1 MARKKKPEEHAHGES
16 WLVSYC
22 DMISL
27 LVTFFL
33 MMMTFSS
40 KSSGDLEQIGVA
52 ILNGGGGPFDGT
64 PTLPMGEK
72 LDRDEVQELA
82 EELREFLESRGTD
95 ESGTIKPCADGFS
108 IAFDLDSSFAEG
120 SAEPSKALSANLA
133 ELSPILARWS
143 RLVIVEG
150 FVEGDFEPNERYAD
164 VDALGL
170 DRAAAAADV
179 LFSSSDITRSHVQL
193 ASIGKNR
200 PRANESSEIGR
211 TSNRRVEIKIV
222 SLAPNREPLRARS

>member
-40 KSSGDLEQIGVA
+40 KSAGDLQEIGLAV
-52 ILNGGGGPFDGT
+52 LDGGGGPFDG
-64 PTLPMGEK
+64 PRTLPMGER
-72 LDRDEVQELA
+72 LDRSEVEELA
-82 EELREFLESRGTD
+82 RALEEFLSQRGED
-95 ESGTIKPCADGFS
+95 ELATIKPCIDGFS
-108 IAFDLDSSFAEG
+108 IGFDLASSFESG
-120 SAEPSKALSANLA
+120 SAVPTNTLADNLR

-150 FVEGDFEPNERYAD
+150 FVEGDFQPTGEHPDAD
-164 VDALGL
+164 SLGL
-170 DRAAAAADV
+170 DRAAAAADI
-179 LFSSSDITRSHVQL
+179 LFASADLPRSRVQL
-193 ASIGKNR
+193 ASHGTSK
-200 PRANESSEIGR
+200 PRAPESSPVGIA
-211 TSNRRVEIKIV
+211 SNRRIEIKIV
-222 SLAPNREPLRARS
+222 SLSPSREPLGARG

>member
-40 KSSGDLEQIGVA
+40 KNEGDLEQIGIA
-52 ILNGGGGPFDGT
+52 ILDGGGGPFEGT

-72 LDRDEVQELA
+72 LDRDDVQSLA
-82 EELREFLESRGTD
+82 EDLRKFLERRGTD
-95 ESGTIKPCADGFS
+95 ESGTIKPSSDGFS
-108 IAFDLDSSFAEG
+108 IAFDLDSSFEAG
-120 SAEPSKALSANLA
+120 SAVPTQALAANLA

-150 FVEGDFEPNERYAD
+150 FVEGDFRASGKYAD
-164 VDALGL
+164 ADALGL
-170 DRAAAAADV
+170 DRAASAAD
-179 LFSSSDITRSHVQL
+179 LLL
-193 ASIGKNR
+193 ASSPLPRSRVQIASHGTSR
-200 PRANESSEIGR
+200 PRALETTPIGIA
-211 TSNRRVEIKIV
+211 SNRRIEIKIV
-222 SLAPNREPLRARS
+222 SLAPTREPLAPRS

>member
-40 KSSGDLEQIGVA
+40 KSSGDLERIGAA
-52 ILNGGGGPFDGT
+52 ILEGGGGPFDGT
-64 PTLPMGEK
+64 PTQPMGEK
-72 LDRDEVQELA
+72 LDRDEVQDLA
-82 EELREFLESRGTD
+82 EDLRRFLEARGVD
-95 ESGTIKPCADGFS
+95 ESGTIRPSADGLS
-108 IAFDLDSSFAEG
+108 IAFDVDSSFPAD
-120 SAEPSKALSANLA
+120 SAVPTKALVANLE

-150 FVEGDFEPNERYAD
+150 FVEGDFAPSTKHAD
-164 VDALGL
+164 VDSLGL
-170 DRAAAAADV
+170 DRAAAAAEI
-179 LFSSSDITRSHVQL
+179 LFASSALPRSRVQI
-193 ASIGKNR
+193 ASQGTSR
-200 PRANESSEIGR
+200 PRAVESSAIGLA
-211 TSNRRVEIKIV
+211 SNRRVEIKIV
-222 SLAPNREPLRARS
+222 SLAPNREPLRPKG

>member
-40 KSSGDLEQIGVA
+40 KSTGDLEQIGVS
-52 ILNGGGGPFDGT
+52 ILDGGGGPFDGP

-72 LDRDEVQELA
+72 LDRTEVQDLA
-82 EELREFLESRGTD
+82 EDLRQFLEKRGSD
-95 ESGTIKPCADGFS
+95 ESATIKPSADGFS
-108 IAFDLDSSFAEG
+108 LAFDVDSSFEEG
-120 SAEPSKALSANLA
+120 SAAPTKALAANLQ

-150 FVEGDFEPNERYAD
+150 FVEGDFKPSSSYAD
-164 VDALGL
+164 ADTLGL
-170 DRAAAAADV
+170 DRAAAAAEI
-179 LFSSSDITRSHVQL
+179 LFKSSALPRSRVQL
-193 ASIGKNR
+193 ASYGSSR
-200 PRANESSEIGR
+200 PRAIELTPIGLA
-211 TSNRRVEIKIV
+211 SNRRVEIKIV

>member
-40 KSSGDLEQIGVA
+40 KSAGDLEQIGVA
-52 ILNGGGGPFDGT
+52 ILEGGGGPFDGA
-64 PTLPMGEK
+64 PHLPMGEK
-72 LDRDEVQELA
+72 LDRDEVQDLA
-82 EELREFLESRGTD
+82 EDLRRFLERRGVD
-95 ESGTIKPCADGFS
+95 ESGTIKPSADGFS
-108 IAFDLDSSFAEG
+108 IAFDIDSSFDAG
-120 SAEPSKALSANLA
+120 SAVPTKALAANLE

-150 FVEGDFEPNERYAD
+150 FVEGDFQPTVKYTDA
-164 VDALGL
+164 DALGL
-170 DRAAAAADV
+170 DRAATAAEL
-179 LFSSSDITRSHVQL
+179 LFASSELPRSRVQI
-193 ASIGKNR
+193 ASHGTSR
-200 PRANESSEIGR
+200 PRAAESSPIGIA
-211 TSNRRVEIKIV
+211 SNRRIEIKIV
-222 SLAPNREPLRARS
+222 SLAPTRQPTSARS

>member
-40 KSSGDLEQIGVA
+40 KSSGDLEQIGA
-52 ILNGGGGPFDGT
+52 SILDGGGGPFDGT
-64 PTLPMGEK
+64 PMLPMGEK
-72 LDRDEVQELA
+72 LDRDEVQDLA
-82 EELREFLESRGTD
+82 EDLRRFLESRGVD
-95 ESGTIKPCADGFS
+95 ESGTIRPSADGFS
-108 IAFDLDSSFAEG
+108 VAFDVDSSFEAG
-120 SAEPSKALSANLA
+120 SAVPTKALAANLA

-150 FVEGDFEPNERYAD
+150 FVEGDFAPTVSHPD
-164 VDALGL
+164 VDSLGL
-170 DRAAAAADV
+170 DRAAAAAEILV
-179 LFSSSDITRSHVQL
+179 SSSPLPRSRVQI
-193 ASIGKNR
+193 ASQGKTH
-200 PRANESSEIGR
+200 PRAVESSPLGIA
-211 TSNRRVEIKIV
+211 SNRRVEIKIV
-222 SLAPNREPLRARS
+222 ALAPNREPLRPRG

>member
-33 MMMTFSS
+33 MMLTFSS
-40 KSSGDLEQIGVA
+40 KHTGDLEQIGA
-52 ILNGGGGPFDGT
+52 SILDGGGGPFDGT

-72 LDRDEVQELA
+72 LNRDEVQDLA
-82 EELREFLESRGTD
+82 EELRQFLERRGVD
-95 ESGTIKPCADGFS
+95 ESGTIRPSADGFS
-108 IAFDLDSSFAEG
+108 IAFDVDSSFEAG
-120 SAEPSKALSANLA
+120 SAVPTKELEANLA

-150 FVEGDFEPNERYAD
+150 FVEGDFAPTAAHPD
-164 VDALGL
+164 VDSLGL
-170 DRAAAAADV
+170 DRASAAAEV
-179 LFSSSDITRSHVQL
+179 LIASAPLPRSRIQISSQGQS
-193 ASIGKNR
+193 R
-200 PRANESSEIGR
+200 PRAVESSPIGLA
-211 TSNRRVEIKIV
+211 SNRRVEIKIV
-222 SLAPNREPLRARS
+222 SLAPNREPLSPRG

>member
-1 MARKKKPEEHAHGES
+1 MARKKKPEEHVHGES

-40 KSSGDLEQIGVA
+40 KSTGDLEQIGIG
-52 ILNGGGGPFDGT
+52 ILEGGGGPFDGP

-82 EELREFLESRGTD
+82 EDLRKFLERRGTD
-95 ESGTIKPCADGFS
+95 ESGTIKPTSDGFS
-108 IAFDLDSSFAEG
+108 IAFDLDSSFEAG
-120 SAEPSKALSANLA
+120 SAVPTEALAANLA

-150 FVEGDFEPNERYAD
+150 FVEGNFQPSGKYTDA
-164 VDALGL
+164 DALGL

-179 LFSSSDITRSHVQL
+179 LFASSPLPRSRVRI
-193 ASIGKNR
+193 ASHGTTR
-200 PRANESSEIGR
+200 PRALETTPIGIA
-211 TSNRRVEIKIV
+211 SNRRVEIKIV
-222 SLAPNREPLRARS
+222 SLAPTREPLGPRI